1 MNWKGWYYGMRKLI
15 FLLAALSVAAFAA
28 DVTGNWKAS
37 IETPNG
43 AMEFTYVLKAD
54 GNTVTGTMQ
63 SQMGEMKLDEGKLDG
78 DKISFSITVENF
90 GKISYAG
97 TVKDDEMTLNMTF
110 AGGGG
115 DMPQM
120 PPVVAKRVK

>member
-1 MNWKGWYYGMRKLI
+1 MRKLI
-15 FLLAALSVAAFAA
+15 FLLAALSLAAFAA

-43 AMEFTYVLKAD
+43 SMEFTYVLKAD

-78 DKISFSITVENF
+78 DKISFSVTADF

-97 TVKDDEMTLNMTF
+97 TVKDDEMTLNMSF
-110 AGGGG
+110 AGGGGG

-120 PPVVAKRVK
+120 PPIVAKRVK

>member
-1 MNWKGWYYGMRKLI
+1 MRKLI

-37 IETPNG
+37 LETPNG
-43 AMEFTYVLKAD
+43 TMEFTYVLKAD
-54 GNTVTGTMQ
+54 GNTVTGTIQ

-97 TVKDDEMTLNMTF
+97 TVKDDEMTLNMSF
-110 AGGGG
+110 AGGGGG

-120 PPVVAKRVK
+120 PPIVAKRVK